1 MANKAAANEI
11 TDRIDATAGLSAA
24 ETAVL
29 DGVVAGTVAASK
41 AAVVDA
47 NKDIGDFRNLDCTNL
62 DAGASGVA
70 GTVEVFPTTTAKGKF
85 KLACADQDADTLVTL
100 QPSAMAQASVISIPD
115 PGAATANVLL
125 TDQANDGAVVTAT
138 SAELNLV
145 DGSVVA
151 NSAASKAALLDA
163 SKLLQ
168 TNANNGTPETGVTAV
183 HYGDGVNV
191 TAVLTLTNVPLTVG
205 SSENLGV
212 GALIYTLPAGACLIR
227 DAYMSVG
234 LSGVSATTDTPEV
247 GLGTVIASGVVTALN
262 GTATFEDIITGQVA
276 ADTNGTATVK
286 GAGPTAAAP
295 LEITT
300 AGAHTVHVNAADGWG
315 ANADADGLL
324 NGTVVISYIRQAA

>member
-1 MANKAAANEI
+1 
-11 TDRIDATAGLSAA
+11 
-24 ETAVL
+24 
-29 DGVVAGTVAASK
+29 
-41 AAVVDA
+41 
-47 NKDIGDFRNLDCTNL
+47 
-62 DAGASGVA
+62 VA